1 MSRYTVQLARIEHR
15 IYEIEVKAESVE
27 AAKLAA
33 MAEWEDSDLLFKDL
47 GCVHA
52 EESIHEVKKVQS

>member
-1 MSRYTVQLARIEHR
+1 MSRYIVQLARIEHR
-15 IYEIEVKAESVE
+15 VYEIEVKAESVE

-33 MAEWEDSDLLFKDL
+33 MVEWENSDMRFKDL

-52 EESIHEVKKVQS
+52 EEYIHEVKEV